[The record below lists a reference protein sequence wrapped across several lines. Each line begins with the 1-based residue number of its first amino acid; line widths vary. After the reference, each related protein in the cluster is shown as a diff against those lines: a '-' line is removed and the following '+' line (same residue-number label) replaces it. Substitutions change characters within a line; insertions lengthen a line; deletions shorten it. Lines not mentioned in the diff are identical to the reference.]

1 MAFNG
6 LMIIRTLIF
15 RLHQPNVQYGYTQ
28 NGKVTFVKNL
38 QLNEDQSGARSHS
51 FQIDVSN
58 NKNVNVSISYNV
70 RMKKALLQVTCE
82 SDFCWF

>member
-1 MAFNG
+1 
-6 LMIIRTLIF
+6 MIIRTLIF

-38 QLNEDQSGARSHS
+38 QLNEDQSGAKSHS

-58 NKNVNVSISYNV
+58 NKNVDVSIKSLKTV
-70 RMKKALLQVTCE
+70 LQVTYE
-82 SDFCWF
+82 SDFC